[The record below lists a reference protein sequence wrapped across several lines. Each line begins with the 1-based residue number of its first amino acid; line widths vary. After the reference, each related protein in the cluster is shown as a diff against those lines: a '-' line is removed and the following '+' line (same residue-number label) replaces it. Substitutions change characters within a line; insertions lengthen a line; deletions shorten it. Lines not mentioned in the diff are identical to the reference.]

1 MDIMNNMKSILKKI
15 SFCILTATVFCV
27 SATEVAHAKT
37 VTNNYTYIDSSR
49 LDFFNNIYM
58 RSNYKSYLLATEI
71 TSSGYNNYTSYYY
84 CLSNDIIDTT
94 DTLNTTLNC
103 DKLYRYVRNSSNE
116 YVLEPITDTELKV
129 IDSIYYSNSMYDKG
143 IPTKAYLLAIIIG
156 CFTIWLTI
164 ILFKVFGG

>member
-1 MDIMNNMKSILKKI
+1 MNSMLNILKKV
-15 SFCILTATVFCV
+15 SFCTLTAIVFCV

-37 VTNNYTYIDSSR
+37 ITSNYTYIDSSR
-49 LDFFNNIYM
+49 LDFFENIYM

-71 TSSGYNNYTSYYY
+71 TSSGYNSYNSYYY
-84 CLSNDIIDTT
+84 CLSNELIDST
-94 DTLNTTLNC
+94 DTLNTSLNC
-103 DKLYRYVRNSSNE
+103 DKLYRYVKNSSNE
-116 YVLEPITDTELKV
+116 YVLEPINDTELKV
-129 IDSIYYSNSMYDKG
+129 INSIYYSNSMYDKG